1 MLPKTSN
8 FNASSIYS
16 FIIYEAVKDRYNNII
31 MNTRIRENI
40 ALAESAGSGMSIFE
54 YDPQSNG
61 AADYLALTEEILSRN
76 L

>member
-1 MLPKTSN
+1 M
-8 FNASSIYS
+8 
-16 FIIYEAVKDRYNNII
+16 
-31 MNTRIRENI
+31 MNTLIRENI

-54 YDPQSNG
+54 YDPHSNG

>member
-1 MLPKTSN
+1 MNSEIIEEKTTPEN
-8 FNASSIYS
+8 YS
-16 FIIYEAVKDRYNNII
+16 TDEYNNII
-31 MNTRIRENI
+31 MYTRIRENI

-61 AADYLALTEEILSRN
+61 ATDYLALTEEILSRN